1 MASHRHR
8 VTTVTDGDSSVE
20 DAEDSTSLRAF
31 TAELDEIAK
40 ALEDDARQF
49 RERVARVAVAAP
61 PPPEREGRVSSAAR
75 NSSYKT
81 PPPSSVNRY
90 SEEGRSRLTATSVS
104 PHRSYDKDSATAT
117 PTPTP
122 TFLSQR
128 AGGETAGRRP
138 TEGRPV
144 LHDDD
149 GVPTP
154 MQTPAP
160 LMFSPL
166 MDSESKTSLPEYMY
180 ARAQQ
185 RHSRGVGSES
195 KVSWEDALLNAISSS
210 KKPLSVA
217 RGEENR
223 AAATGTTPLAST
235 YSKSKSIDATHSY
248 AVDDM
253 RNTIE
258 RQEDRI
264 HVLERENDRL
274 KARVREL
281 EAEVGYLD
289 LQRRQRSPLAPPA
302 QFNTPWSDRATYP
315 DVPPPPQPVP
325 FYRHYATPP
334 RESSGR
340 GLPRPAASGSPGS
353 RFVQD
358 LARHIDVDPIYH
370 AALSDIMDEHFARAA
385 QLRREREWDDYY

>member
-8 VTTVTDGDSSVE
+8 VTTVTDGESSVE
-20 DAEDSTSLRAF
+20 DAEDSASLRAF

-49 RERVARVAVAAP
+49 RERVARAAVAAP
-61 PPPEREGRVSSAAR
+61 PPSPEREGRVSSATR
-75 NSSYKT
+75 TSSYKT

-90 SEEGRSRLTATSVS
+90 SEEARSRLTATPVS
-104 PHRSYDKDSATAT
+104 PHRSYDKDSA
-117 PTPTP
+117 TP

-138 TEGRPV
+138 SEGRPV

-166 MDSESKTSLPEYMY
+166 MDSESKTNLPEYKY

-195 KVSWEDALLNAISSS
+195 KVSWEDTLLNAISSS

-235 YSKSKSIDATHSY
+235 YSKSKSIDPTHSY

-289 LQRRQRSPLAPPA
+289 LQRRQRSPLVPPA
-302 QFNTPWSDRATYP
+302 HFTMPSSDRATYP

-334 RESSGR
+334 REASER
-340 GLPRPAASGSPGS
+340 GLPRPAAAGSPGS

-370 AALSDIMDEHFARAA
+370 AALTEVMDDHFARAA
-385 QLRREREWDDYY
+385 QLRREREWDDYYY